1 MLVVKFYD
9 SIKDE
14 LLKFA
19 VIITK
24 NNKNYIFCKHK
35 DRDTWEIPG
44 GHREVGENII
54 DTAKRELYEETGAL
68 EFHIE
73 PICVYSVTAP
83 NNFEGQETFGMLFYA
98 DIYSF
103 ETELHSEIEK
113 IEITDIFPER
123 WTYPLIQPKLLEEAK
138 RRGVLTDFPC

>member
-1 MLVVKFYD
+1 MK
-9 SIKDE
+9 
-14 LLKFA
+14 
-19 VIITK
+19 
-24 NNKNYIFCKHK
+24 
-35 DRDTWEIPG
+35 
-44 GHREVGENII
+44 
-54 DTAKRELYEETGAL
+54 
-68 EFHIE
+68 